1 MEPRRTSAGFF
12 IFQRYILIFEPN
24 QNYSVCL
31 VVK

>member
-12 IFQRYILIFEPN
+12 IFQRYILIFGQN
-24 QNYSVCL
+24 QNRFLCL